1 MPRGGWAE
9 GREKQERMALL
20 MLAAALWC
28 ITHPY
33 AGMFEHDARVYTLL
47 VWHWL
52 SPEAYARDPFFLFG
66 SQDRYSAFT
75 PIYATLAGSVGLS
88 NAAWMV
94 TALGGALWLSASAL
108 AARGLLEDR
117 RLQAFAVLCC
127 VMWSLNYSPNA
138 GTFRLNE
145 AFPTARI
152 IAFPLGALALAMAM
166 RQQFRA
172 AVVLAAATFALH
184 PLVGIWPF
192 ALIIAQRMPDR
203 MVMSAALL
211 AVGLLVAM
219 NLLGVGALQRIDPAW
234 ENIIRSS
241 SVDVFVGRAGTARLN
256 ETLAW
261 LSLLLWA
268 GRLAAGPV
276 RRWYQLGAAIG
287 ASGFLL
293 AQVAAYFYPA
303 ILLVQAQS
311 WRAMWIVVFLGVFA
325 LAQVLGSAW
334 RGPYRIWWAIGGL
347 LLAITSDGY
356 GFILFA
362 SCALFHPVLQAH
374 ALAIGRQ
381 AHSHANRF
389 APFLLA
395 GLLLA
400 VLPGYVVDLA
410 ILGGGL
416 ARDFQTAFPVLDGLV
431 LAGGFG
437 LGALVW
443 AGLLTSGLPVRIL
456 LAGSASLLLFAVVH
470 WDQRLDKYRNWEDLR
485 LSSIAPPFGGAIRR
499 GDVVLWPGSL
509 PQRVWHELGTANYG
523 SSDQV
528 IGGVFSREKTFDML
542 RRRQRLAI
550 ASLAESWPLSARD
563 ESMLLNRYR
572 QRTGD
577 RLDEKGNL
585 HESYRTS
592 LALTGPGML
601 YMCEDPA
608 LDWVVSEKPLVQGVL
623 APLAEQSPQR
633 TWLYSCAVLRAVSP
647 APTFVGATVK

>member
-1 MPRGGWAE
+1 MPLRWSGG
-9 GREKQERMALL
+9 RDRQEQIALL

-28 ITHPY
+28 VTHPY
-33 AGMFEHDARVYTLL
+33 AGMFEHDGRVYTLL

-66 SQDRYSAFT
+66 SQDRFSAFT
-75 PIYATLAGSVGLS
+75 PIYATLAAYSGLS
-88 NAAWMV
+88 NAAWML

-152 IAFPLGALALAMAM
+152 IAFPLGALALGLGL
-166 RQQFRA
+166 QQRFWT
-172 AVVLAAATFALH
+172 AVVLAAAATILH
-184 PLVGIWPF
+184 PLVGIWPL
-192 ALIIAQRMPDR
+192 ALVVAQRMPDR
-203 MVMSAALL
+203 AVVVAALL
-211 AVGLLVAM
+211 AGGLLVAM
-219 NLLGVGALQRIDPAW
+219 NLSGAGALQRMDPAW

-241 SVDVFVGRAGTARLN
+241 SLDVFVGPPGTARLN

-261 LSLLLWA
+261 LALLLWA
-268 GRLAAGPV
+268 GRLTTEPV
-276 RRWYQLGAAIG
+276 RRWYRLGAAIG
-287 ASGFLL
+287 ASGFIL
-293 AQVAAYFYPA
+293 AMITAYFYPA

-311 WRAMWIVVFLGVFA
+311 WRAMWVVVFLGVFA
-325 LAQVLGSAW
+325 LAQVLGIAW

-347 LLAITSDGY
+347 LLAITRDGY

-362 SCALFHPVLQAH
+362 SCVLFHPALQAH
-374 ALAIGRQ
+374 AVVIGRR
-381 AHSHANRF
+381 AHAHAHRF

-416 ARDFQTAFPVLDGLV
+416 AQDFQTGFPVLDGLL
-431 LAGGFG
+431 LAGGLG
-437 LGALVW
+437 VGALVW

-456 LAGSASLLLFAVVH
+456 LAGSASLLLFAVLH
-470 WDQRLDKYRNWEDLR
+470 WDQRLDKYRHWEKLS
-485 LSSIAPPFGGAIRR
+485 LSSVAQPFAGAIRR
-499 GDVVLWPGSL
+499 GEVVLWPGSM

-550 ASLAESWPLSARD
+550 ASLAESWPLSAGD
-563 ESMLLNRYR
+563 ESLLLNRYR
-572 QRTGD
+572 QLSGM

-585 HESYRTS
+585 HESYKAPIT
-592 LALTGPGML
+592 LTGPGML

-608 LDWVVSEKPLVQGVL
+608 LDRVVSEKPLLQDVL
-623 APLAEQSPQR
+623 VPLMLQSPQR
-633 TWLYSCAVLRAVSP
+633 LWIYSCAALRAVSP
-647 APTFVGATVK
+647 APTVARGLK

>member
-1 MPRGGWAE
+1 MPLRWSGG
-9 GREKQERMALL
+9 RQKQEQMALL
-20 MLAAALWC
+20 LLAAALWC
-28 ITHPY
+28 LTHPY
-33 AGMFEHDARVYTLL
+33 AGMFEHDGRVYTLL

-75 PIYATLAGSVGLS
+75 PIYATLARSVGLS

-108 AARGLLEDR
+108 VARGLLEDR

-152 IAFPLGALALAMAM
+152 IAFPLGALALALAIGH
-166 RQQFRA
+166 RFRA
-172 AVVLAAATFALH
+172 AVAVAAAASALH
-184 PLVGIWPF
+184 PLVGIWPL
-192 ALIIAQRMPDR
+192 AMIVAQRMPNR
-203 MVMSAALL
+203 LVISAALL
-211 AVGLLVAM
+211 VAGVLVAM
-219 NLLGVGALQRIDPAW
+219 NLTGVGALQRMDSAW
-234 ENIIRSS
+234 ESIIRSS
-241 SVDVFVGRAGTARLN
+241 SLDVFVGPPGIARLN

-276 RRWYQLGAAIG
+276 RRWYQLGAVIG

-293 AQVAAYFYPA
+293 AQFAAYFYPA
-303 ILLVQAQS
+303 VLLVQAQS

-325 LAQVLGSAW
+325 LAQVLGTAW

-347 LLAITSDGY
+347 LLAIASDWC
-356 GFILFA
+356 GFMLFA
-362 SCALFHPVLQAH
+362 SCALFHPVLRAH
-374 ALAIGRQ
+374 AVAIGRQ
-381 AHSHANRF
+381 AHSQAGRF

-416 ARDFQTAFPVLDGLV
+416 AQDVQTPVPVLDGLL

-437 LGALVW
+437 LGALLW

-456 LAGSASLLLFAVVH
+456 LAGSALLMVFAALN
-470 WDQRLDKYRNWEDLR
+470 WDQRLDKYRNWENLP
-485 LSSIAPPFGGAIRR
+485 LSSIEPPFGGAIRR
-499 GDVVLWPGSL
+499 GEVVLWPGSM

-550 ASLAESWPLSARD
+550 ASLAESWPLSAKD
-563 ESMLLNRYR
+563 ESILLNRYR
-572 QRTGD
+572 QRTGE

-585 HESYRTS
+585 HESYKTPIT
-592 LALTGPGML
+592 LTGPGML
-601 YMCEDPA
+601 YMCQDPM
-608 LDWVVSEKPLVQGVL
+608 LDRVVSEKPLVQEVL
-623 APLAEQSPQR
+623 VPILVQAPQR
-633 TWLYSCAVLRAVSP
+633 LWIYSCAALRAVSP
-647 APTFVGATVK
+647 APTIARDL

>member
-1 MPRGGWAE
+1 MPLRWSG
-9 GREKQERMALL
+9 GREKQEQMALL
-20 MLAAALWC
+20 LLAAALWC

-75 PIYATLAGSVGLS
+75 PIYAALAGSVGLS
-88 NAAWMV
+88 NAARMV

-145 AFPTARI
+145 AFPTARV
-152 IAFPLGALALAMAM
+152 IAFPLGALALALAI
-166 RQQFRA
+166 RHRFWTAVAVA
-172 AVVLAAATFALH
+172 AVASALH
-184 PLVGIWPF
+184 PLVGIWPL
-192 ALIIAQRMPDR
+192 ALIVAQRMPDR
-203 MVMSAALL
+203 AVISAALL

-219 NLLGVGALQRIDPAW
+219 NLLGVGALQRMDPAW
-234 ENIIRSS
+234 ESIIRSS
-241 SVDVFVGRAGTARLN
+241 SRDVFVGSPGTARLN

-268 GRLAAGPV
+268 GRLAAEPV

-287 ASGFLL
+287 ASGFIL
-293 AQVAAYFYPA
+293 ALIAAYFYPA

-311 WRAMWIVVFLGVFA
+311 WRAMWIVMFLGVFA
-325 LAQVLGSAW
+325 LAQVLGIAW
-334 RGPYRIWWAIGGL
+334 RGPYRLWWAVGGL
-347 LLAITSDGY
+347 LLAITGDRY

-374 ALAIGRQ
+374 AVAIGRR
-381 AHSHANRF
+381 AHSHAHRF

-416 ARDFQTAFPVLDGLV
+416 ARDFQTAFPVLDGLL

-437 LGALVW
+437 LGALLW
-443 AGLLTSGLPVRIL
+443 AGLLTSGLSVRIL
-456 LAGSASLLLFAVVH
+456 LAGSASLLLFAVLH
-470 WDQRLDKYRNWEDLR
+470 WDQRLDKYRNWEHLR
-485 LSSIAPPFGGAIRR
+485 LSSIEPPFGGAIRR
-499 GDVVLWPGSL
+499 GEVVLWPGSM

-550 ASLAESWPLSARD
+550 ASLAESWPLSAKD

-572 QRTGD
+572 QLSGM
-577 RLDEKGNL
+577 RLDEMGNL
-585 HESYRTS
+585 HESYQMS
-592 LALTGPGML
+592 LVLTGPGML

-608 LDWVVSEKPLVQGVL
+608 LDRVVSEKPLVQDVL
-623 APLAEQSPQR
+623 VPILVQSPHLV
-633 TWLYSCAVLRAVSP
+633 WIYSCAALRAVSP
-647 APTFVGATVK
+647 APTIARDLK

>member
-1 MPRGGWAE
+1 MPRGWAE
-9 GREKQERMALL
+9 GRDKQEQIALL
-20 MLAAALWC
+20 MLAAGLWC
-28 ITHPY
+28 IVHPY

-66 SQDRYSAFT
+66 SQDRFSAFT
-75 PIYATLAGSVGLS
+75 PIYATLAGSIGLS
-88 NAAWMV
+88 NAALAV

-108 AARGLLEDR
+108 VARGLLKDR

-127 VMWSLNYSPNA
+127 VMWSLNYSPN
-138 GTFRLNE
+138 GTTFRLNE

-152 IAFPLGALALAMAM
+152 IAFPLGALALALAM
-166 RQQFRA
+166 RQRFWT
-172 AVVLAAATFALH
+172 AVVLGAAASALH
-184 PLVGIWPF
+184 PLLGIWPL
-192 ALIIAQRMPDR
+192 ALIVAQRMPDR
-203 MVMSAALL
+203 AVVSAALL
-211 AVGLLVAM
+211 AVGLMMAM
-219 NLLGVGALQRIDPAW
+219 NLLGVSALQRMDPAW
-234 ENIIRSS
+234 ETIIRSS
-241 SVDVFVGRAGTARLN
+241 SVDVLVGPAGTARVN

-268 GRLAAGPV
+268 GHLATEPA

-293 AQVAAYFYPA
+293 AQIASCFYPA

-311 WRAMWIVVFLGVFA
+311 WRAMWIVMFLGVFA
-325 LAQVLGSAW
+325 LAQVLGIAW
-334 RGPYRIWWAIGGL
+334 RGPYRLWWAIGGL
-347 LLAITSDGY
+347 LLAITGDGY

-374 ALAIGRQ
+374 AIAIGRQ
-381 AHSHANRF
+381 AHPHANRF

-400 VLPGYVVDLA
+400 VLPGYMTDLA

-416 ARDFQTAFPVLDGLV
+416 ATDFQTRLPVLDGLL
-431 LAGGFG
+431 LAGGYG
-437 LGALVW
+437 LGALLL
-443 AGLLTSGLPVRIL
+443 AGLLTSGLPARIL
-456 LAGSASLLLFAVVH
+456 LAGSASLLLFAVLH
-470 WDQRLDKYRNWEDLR
+470 WDQRLDKYRNWEDLP
-485 LSSIAPPFGGAIRR
+485 LSSIEPPFAGAIRR
-499 GDVVLWPGSL
+499 GEVVLWPGSL

-528 IGGVFSREKTFDML
+528 IGGVFSREKTFEML

-550 ASLAESWPLSARD
+550 ASLAESWPVSAAN

-572 QRTGD
+572 QLTGQ

-585 HESYRTS
+585 HESYKMSIT
-592 LALTGPGML
+592 LTGPGML
-601 YMCEDPA
+601 YMCEDTA
-608 LDWVVSEKPLVQGVL
+608 LDWVVSEKPLVQDVL
-623 APLAEQSPQR
+623 APLPGQLPQR
-633 TWLYSCAVLRAVSP
+633 VWIYSCAKLRAVPS
-647 APTFVGATVK
+647 APTFVGATMQ